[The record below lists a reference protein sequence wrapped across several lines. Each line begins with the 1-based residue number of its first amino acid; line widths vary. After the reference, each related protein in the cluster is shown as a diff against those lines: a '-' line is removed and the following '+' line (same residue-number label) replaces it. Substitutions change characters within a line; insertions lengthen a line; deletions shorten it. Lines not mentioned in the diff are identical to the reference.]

1 MQSNTDARLTLPY
14 LRKLERENYLAL
26 ATVVLLSAAGLFGLL
41 FHIGGASDPYLVS
54 NVMYPLTSLVGAC
67 WAFITAYRARYGPLK
82 LQPSHQLAWLLVGLG
97 LTANCLGS
105 IYYTYMVRTGPPGYT
120 PPLPSFSD
128 VGFTL
133 FYPLIFV
140 GLFLMPTSLKF
151 RKGIALDALITT
163 LCILGVSWFFFISK
177 VVVIQVQSNVTVPEL
192 ITIVSYPIWDMLLIL
207 AIVLL
212 IYRQTERLLYPSLFL
227 LGAGILVNIWADT
240 GYAYTSAV
248 NTYEVVSFLI
258 DPFWYLGFLLVGL
271 SGLFQYTALAKRAYN
286 VQEFPTQTGRQEAL
300 RKTNRSSAGSRRWRL
315 TKGTLIYVP
324 LAILL
329 TLTLYG
335 EVTEYLRNRENS
347 IFLIVLTTIVGVL
360 VAIRSWLATR
370 ENDRLL
376 DALAKAYSKQEAIV
390 IERTQLYEDLRAAH
404 ERLQELDKLKD
415 QFMITAS
422 HELRTPLTAVQG
434 YLELLVQY
442 GNAVPIEQQQEF
454 LLKAQHACEELV
466 LMLNNVMDAS
476 RLEIDAGIRPAH
488 LQCVQVREEVH
499 SVIALIEPQ
508 LVHEQRKVEVS
519 IPASLAVRADPVRF
533 RQVLLNLSV
542 NALKYS
548 PPTTPI
554 TFSTRIVKNPAPGVV
569 VSVIDKGNGISPQD
583 QDLLFQ
589 RFVRLEQD
597 LNSTVRGSGLGL
609 YISQRLVEAMDGKIW
624 VESKGVP
631 GEGSQFNV
639 QLPMAR

>member
-1 MQSNTDARLTLPY
+1 MKSNTEARLTRSY

-26 ATVVLLSAAGLFGLL
+26 AAVILMSTAGFFGLL
-41 FHIGGASDPYLVS
+41 FHVGGASDPYLVS
-54 NVMYPLTSLVGAC
+54 NIMYPLTSFVGAG
-67 WAFITAYRARYGPLK
+67 WAFVTAYRARYGPLK
-82 LQPSHQLAWLLVGLG
+82 LQPSRQLAWLLVGLG
-97 LTANCLGS
+97 IMANGIGS
-105 IYYTYMVRTGPPGYT
+105 TYYTYMVRTGQT
-120 PPLPSFSD
+120 VLVPSFAD

-133 FYPLIFV
+133 FYPLVFF
-140 GLFLMPTSLKF
+140 GLLLMPASLQF

-177 VVVIQVQSNVTVPEL
+177 VFVVQVESKVTQAQLFTV
-192 ITIVSYPIWDMLLIL
+192 VSYPVWDMLLIL

-212 IYRQTERLLYPSLFL
+212 IYRRTDRLLYSSLFL
-227 LGAGILVNIWADT
+227 LGAGILANIWADT

-248 NTYEVVSFLI
+248 GTYNNVDFLI

-271 SGLFQYTALAKRAYN
+271 SGLYQYTALAKRAYN
-286 VQEFPTQTGRQEAL
+286 EQEFPTQTAKQVAL
-300 RKTNRSSAGSRRWRL
+300 QQSNRSKEGRRRWRL
-315 TKGTLIYVP
+315 TQGTLIYLP

-329 TLTLYG
+329 VLTLFS
-335 EVTEYLRNRENS
+335 EFEEYMHYRES
-347 IFLIVLTTIVGVL
+347 PIFLIVLTALVGVL

-376 DALAKAYSKQEAIV
+376 NALSKAYAEQETIV
-390 IERTQLYEDLRAAH
+390 IERTQLYEDLRDAH
-404 ERLQELDKLKD
+404 GRLQELDKLKD

-434 YLELLVQY
+434 YLELLVQFGY
-442 GNAVPIEQQQEF
+442 TVPIEQQQEF
-454 LLKAQHACEELV
+454 LLKAQNACEELV
-466 LMLNNVMDAS
+466 LLLNNVMDAS

-488 LQCVQVREEVH
+488 LQCVQVFEEVH
-499 SVIALIEPQ
+499 NVIALIEPQ
-508 LVHEQRKVEVS
+508 LTHEHRRVEVS

-554 TFSTRIVKNPAPGVV
+554 TFSARIVKNPAPGVI
-569 VSVIDKGNGISPQD
+569 VSVIDKGRGISEQD
-583 QDLLFQ
+583 QDRLFQ

-597 LNSTVRGSGLGL
+597 LNSSVRGSGLGL
-609 YISQRLVEAMDGKIW
+609 YISHRLVEAMDGEIW
-624 VESKGVP
+624 VDSKGVP
-631 GEGSQFNV
+631 GEGSQFNIL
-639 QLPMAR
+639 LPVAR

>member
-1 MQSNTDARLTLPY
+1 MDNVIQANRNAGLTLPY

-26 ATVVLLSAAGLFGLL
+26 AAVVLLSAAGFLGLL
-41 FHIGGASDPYLVS
+41 YHVGGSNYPDFVS
-54 NVMYPLTSLVGAC
+54 NIMYPLTSFVGAG
-67 WAFITAYRARYGPLK
+67 WAFITAYRAHYGPLK
-82 LQPSHQLAWLLVGLG
+82 LQPSRQLAWLLVGLG
-97 LTANCLGS
+97 LLANCVGGV
-105 IYYTYMVRTGPPGYT
+105 YYTYLDRTNQVVF
-120 PPLPSFSD
+120 PSFAD
-128 VGFTL
+128 IGFTL
-133 FYPLIFV
+133 FYPLVFLGV
-140 GLFLMPTSLKF
+140 FLMPDTLRF

-163 LCILGVSWFFFISK
+163 LCILGVSWLFFISK
-177 VVVIQVQSNVTVPEL
+177 VFKVQVESNVTQSQL
-192 ITIVSYPIWDMLLIL
+192 IVSVSYPVWDMLLIL

-212 IYRQTERLLYPSLFL
+212 IYRRPDRILYPSLFL
-227 LGAGILVNIWADT
+227 LAAGILANIWADT

-248 NTYEVVSFLI
+248 GTYDSINFFI
-258 DPFWYLGFLLVGL
+258 DPFWYFGFLLVGL
-271 SGLFQYTALAKRAYN
+271 AGLFQYAALAKRAYS
-286 VQEFPTQTGRQEAL
+286 VQEFPTQTGKHEAL
-300 RKTNRSSAGSRRWRL
+300 KRTDLTAAGIRRWRL
-315 TKGTLIYVP
+315 TQGALIFLP

-329 TLTLYG
+329 ALTLYYTANAFMHNQPG
-335 EVTEYLRNRENS
+335 SL
-347 IFLIVLTTIVGVL
+347 FLIVLTTIVGVL

-370 ENDRLL
+370 ENDKLVT
-376 DALAKAYSKQEAIV
+376 ALSKANAEQEAIV
-390 IERTQLYEDLRAAH
+390 IERTQLYEDLRTAH

-422 HELRTPLTAVQG
+422 HELRTPLTAVEG

-442 GNAVPIEQQQEF
+442 GSAVPLEQQQEF

-466 LMLNNVMDAS
+466 LLLNNVMDAS

-488 LQCVQVREEVH
+488 LVCVPVREEVR

-508 LVHEQRKVEVS
+508 LAHEQRKVDVS

-554 TFSTRIVKNPAPGVV
+554 AFSSRIVKNPVPGVV
-569 VSVIDKGNGISPQD
+569 VSVIDRGNGISPQD
-583 QDLLFQ
+583 QDRLFQ
-589 RFVRLEQD
+589 RFVRLDQD

-624 VESKGVP
+624 VESKGIP

-639 QLPMAR
+639 QLPMAM